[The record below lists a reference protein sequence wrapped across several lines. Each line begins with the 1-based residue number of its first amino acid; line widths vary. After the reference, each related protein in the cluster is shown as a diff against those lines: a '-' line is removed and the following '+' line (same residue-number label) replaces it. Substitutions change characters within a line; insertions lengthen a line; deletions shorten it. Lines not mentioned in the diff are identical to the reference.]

1 MSDAALQL
9 GLFVLTV
16 ATNTA
21 RDSCRAAVVLQSVL
35 SNIRSQP
42 QHKKK
47 ASRAASRA
55 TPKPAFH
62 QLASRNL
69 GPLRRGFGGLLT

>member
-1 MSDAALQL
+1 MSDAALDL

-21 RDSCRAAVVLQSVL
+21 HHSCRAAVVLQSVCLIIAVNL
-35 SNIRSQP
+35 SI
-42 QHKKK
+42 KK
-47 ASRAASRA
+47 ALLAASRA
-55 TPKPAFH
+55 TPNPAFH

-69 GPLRRGFGGLLT
+69 GPLRRGCGRLLT